1 MGLSASDLR
10 TFIWTT
16 PLSIGNNF
24 VVRCGWVSKSSLLN
38 WLVDI
43 PTEKLAMTTI
53 TIEEAGKHAGQE
65 VTIRGWLYN
74 QRESGKLLFPI
85 FRDGTSIIQGVCS
98 LKESPDAFAELR
110 GLTQE
115 SSVIVTGTI
124 RAEQRAPG
132 GYEMGVT
139 KVHVLQKVPEDTPFP
154 IQLKEHGVDF
164 LLDQRHLWIR
174 TPRQAAILRIR
185 AEAVRAARD
194 YMDSQG
200 YTLTDAPMFT
210 PAACEGTSTL
220 FEVNYIDDQ
229 KAYLTQSGQLYIEAT
244 AMALGKVYT
253 FGPTFRAEKSKTRRH
268 LTEFWMLE
276 PEAAYA
282 ELPDMMDLGEAL
294 VSAVVQSVVK
304 NKSRELEVLKRDI
317 KKLEN
322 IKPPF
327 PRITYEEAIAVL
339 QKNGNP
345 AKFGDDFGGDEET
358 IISSSFDRP
367 VMVHHYPA
375 AIKAFYMQPDAE
387 RPDLALSFDMLAPE
401 GYGEIIGGSQR
412 IHDYDLLV
420 KRLKENN
427 LPVDSFQWYLD
438 LRRYGSVP
446 HAGFGLGLER
456 TVAWICGTEH
466 IREVIPFPRMIYR
479 VYP

>member
-1 MGLSASDLR
+1 M
-10 TFIWTT
+10 TII
-16 PLSIGNNF
+16 SIE
-24 VVRCGWVSKSSLLN
+24 
-38 WLVDI
+38 D
-43 PTEKLAMTTI
+43 
-53 TIEEAGKHAGQE
+53 AGKYEGQE
-65 VTIRGWLYN
+65 ATIRGWLYN
-74 QRESGKLLFPI
+74 LRESGKLMFPI
-85 FRDGTSIIQGVCS
+85 FRDGTGIIQGVCA
-98 LKESPDAFAELR
+98 LKENPEAFEALK

-115 SSVIVTGTI
+115 SSVIVTGKI

-132 GYEMGVT
+132 GFELGVS
-139 KVHVLQKVPEDTPFP
+139 KIQVLQKVSEAQPYP

-164 LLDQRHLWIR
+164 LLDHRHLWIR
-174 TPRQAAILRIR
+174 TPRQASILRIR
-185 AEAVRAARD
+185 AEAIRAARNF
-194 YMDSQG
+194 MDSQG
-200 YTLTDAPMFT
+200 YILTDAPMFT

-282 ELPDMMDLGEAL
+282 ELGDMMNLAEGL
-294 VSAVVQSVVK
+294 VSAVVQSVLK
-304 NKSRELEVLKRDI
+304 NKSRELELLKRDT

-322 IKPPF
+322 VTPPF
-327 PRITYEEAIAVL
+327 PRISYEEAIGIL
-339 QKNGNP
+339 NKHNNP
-345 AKFGDDFGGDEET
+345 TKFGDDIGGDEET
-358 IISSSFDRP
+358 IVSNEFDRP
-367 VMVHHYPA
+367 VMVHRYPA
-375 AIKAFYMQPDAE
+375 SIKAFYMQPDPQ
-387 RPDLALSFDMLAPE
+387 RPNLALAFDMLAPE

-420 KRLKENN
+420 KRLHEYK
-427 LPVDSFQWYLD
+427 LPEEPFQWYLD

>member
-1 MGLSASDLR
+1 
-10 TFIWTT
+10 
-16 PLSIGNNF
+16 
-24 VVRCGWVSKSSLLN
+24 
-38 WLVDI
+38 
-43 PTEKLAMTTI
+43 MTII
-53 TIEEAGKHAGQE
+53 TIENAGKYDGQE
-65 VTIRGWLYN
+65 VTVRGWLYN
-74 QRESGKLLFPI
+74 IRESGKLVFPI
-85 FRDGTSIIQGVCS
+85 FRDGTGIIQGVCS
-98 LKESPDAFAELR
+98 LKENPEAFAALK

-115 SSVIVTGTI
+115 SSVIVTGKI

-132 GYEMGVT
+132 GYELGVT
-139 KVHVLQKVPEDTPFP
+139 SIRILQKVSEATPFP

-185 AEAVRAARD
+185 AEAVRSARN

-200 YTLTDAPMFT
+200 YTLTDAPIFT
-210 PAACEGTSTL
+210 PSACEGASTL

-282 ELPDMMDLGEAL
+282 ELRDMMDLGEGL
-294 VSAVVQSVVK
+294 VSAIVQGVVK
-304 NKSRELEVLKRDI
+304 NKFCELELLKRDVQ
-317 KKLEN
+317 KLDN

-327 PRITYEEAIAVL
+327 PRITYEEAVGIL
-339 QKNGNP
+339 HKLGNP

-358 IISSSFDRP
+358 LISNSFDKP
-367 VMVHHYPA
+367 VMVHHYPTS
-375 AIKAFYMQPDAE
+375 IKAFYMQPDAE

-420 KRLKENN
+420 KRLKEHD
-427 LPVDSFQWYLD
+427 LPPEAFQWYLD

>member
-1 MGLSASDLR
+1 
-10 TFIWTT
+10 
-16 PLSIGNNF
+16 
-24 VVRCGWVSKSSLLN
+24 
-38 WLVDI
+38 
-43 PTEKLAMTTI
+43 MTTI
-53 TIEEAGKHAGQE
+53 TIEQAGKYDGQE
-65 VTIRGWLYN
+65 VTLQGWLYN
-74 QRESGKLLFPI
+74 MRESGKLLFPI
-85 FRDGTSIIQGVCS
+85 FRDGSGIMQGVVS
-98 LKESPDAFAELR
+98 LKENPAAFQALK

-115 SSVIVTGTI
+115 SSVIVIGKI

-132 GYEMGVT
+132 GYEIGVT
-139 KVHVLQKVPEDTPFP
+139 AVQVLQRVSEETPFP

-164 LLDQRHLWIR
+164 LLDHRHLWIR

-185 AEAVRAARD
+185 AEAVRAARN
-194 YMDSQG
+194 YMDAQG

-210 PAACEGTSTL
+210 PSACEGTSTL
-220 FEVNYIDDQ
+220 FEFNYIDDE

-276 PEAAYA
+276 PEAAFA
-282 ELPDMMDLGEAL
+282 TLDDMMALGEGL
-294 VSAVVQSVVK
+294 VSAVVQSVVR
-304 NKSRELEVLKRDI
+304 NKPRELELLKRDT
-317 KKLEN
+317 KMLEN
-322 IKPPF
+322 VSPPF
-327 PRITYEEAIAVL
+327 PRISYEDAVDL
-339 QKNGNP
+339 LNKRGNP
-345 AKFGDDFGGDEET
+345 ARSGDDFGGDEET
-358 IISSSFDRP
+358 IISNQFDRP
-367 VMVHHYPA
+367 VMIHRYPA
-375 AIKAFYMQPDAE
+375 SIKAFYMQPDGEDPTKA
-387 RPDLALSFDMLAPE
+387 LAFDMIAPE

-412 IHDYDLLV
+412 IHNYDLLV
-420 KRLKENN
+420 KRLKEHN
-427 LPVDSFQWYLD
+427 LPEQAFQWYLD